1 MGHEPDLQNTVY
13 GCRNTQLDLRA
24 SSVYF
29 QVAHQPHIEAFAVA
43 AASQEPIPA
52 GFALVT
58 QTHTHSH
65 PRIWKNLFS
74 WRESHLLC
82 KPCNIISPW
91 KLFVFQYLKR
101 RKGKHRQ
108 FICLLYQLWAPSN
121 HTTASFHITVNDDSQ
136 KVPFQLFAMCLIA
149 LSWAC
154 LHKSHLQNVLLLP
167 TGAKSEPICTSPK

>member
-1 MGHEPDLQNTVY
+1 MGHEPDLQNTVR
-13 GCRNTQLDLRA
+13 GCKNIQLDHRT

-29 QVAHQPHIEAFAVA
+29 QVAHQPHIERLAAAVA
-43 AASQEPIPA
+43 LQEPIPA

-82 KPCNIISPW
+82 EPCNIISLW

-101 RKGKHRQ
+101 QKGKHRQ
-108 FICLLYQLWAPSN
+108 FICLLYRLRAPSN
-121 HTTASFHITVNDDSQ
+121 HTTASFHITASDDSQ
-136 KVPFQLFAMCLIA
+136 KVPFQLFAVCLIVLPRA
-149 LSWAC
+149 RS
-154 LHKSHLQNVLLLP
+154 HKTCLQNVVLLP
-167 TGAKSEPICTSPK
+167 AEAKSEPICTSSK